1 MRIVLVTSR
10 QADLFR
16 PFREALAET
25 PEDRVEVLHSAIDA
39 LDAVRHDLPH
49 LVIVDDPVGEM
60 SALSVVRQLLE
71 FNAFVNT
78 AVLSNMDEEAFHEQ
92 SEGLG
97 VLCRLP
103 SVPGLEDA
111 KTVRRLLGGVVA
123 D

>member
-10 QADLFR
+10 QGDAFS
-16 PFREALAET
+16 PFCEALAET
-25 PEDRVEVLHSAIDA
+25 PEDRVEMLHAAADA
-39 LDAVRHDLPH
+39 LDAVRHDPPH

-60 SALSVVRQLLE
+60 SALSLVRQLLE

-78 AVLSNMDEEAFHEQ
+78 AVLSDMDEDAFHEQ

-103 SVPGLEDA
+103 SAPGPEDA
-111 KTVRRLLGGVVA
+111 KTLRRLLGGVVA